1 MQECIR
7 YQRCRSQPAPPPAK
21 IKSRLLLEPPERA
34 RGAHAL
40 LDQLAA
46 DRLLGFD
53 KWIDRGFLGPLG
65 CFGLEIQ
72 SLCRKLLGGVDV
84 PRGRLLGAVRC
95 EAGLS
100 HA

>member
-1 MQECIR
+1 MQECIG
-7 YQRCRSQPAPPPAK
+7 YQRGRSHPAPPPAK
-21 IKSRLLLEPPERA
+21 IKSRLLLEPPERT

-53 KWIDRGFLGPLG
+53 KRIDRDFLGPLG

-72 SLCRKLLGGVDV
+72 SVCPMYPGMVDTP
-84 PRGRLLGAVRC
+84 PRNLLGAVRC
-95 EAGLS
+95 EAGLG
-100 HA
+100 H